1 MNIFHK
7 VTLEALRKNRM
18 RTTVTIVGIVLSTS
32 LMTAITTSVSS
43 LQRFSVENVEYME
56 GKWHSSAEHISVKQ
70 YQTLKDQKE
79 VTEIA
84 FAEQIGYAWANSDNE
99 YKPYLY
105 IAGISSNFTD
115 LVSVH
120 VTAGTM
126 PEETDDILLPE
137 HLASNGH
144 VYYSI
149 GDEIT
154 LDIGERLRDGVPLY
168 QDTSMYGM
176 SYENDP
182 SGEAVVEEEEI
193 AVRTTRT
200 YTVCGF
206 YERPG
211 FEDYSAPG
219 YTCLTLPDGADMPL
233 DVYYT
238 VKHARDVYDF
248 MDEVGVQGNT
258 HTNLLRLMGVSRF
271 DNYFRVVYGMAAIL
285 IGLIMFGSVSLIY
298 NAFAISVSERTKQF
312 GLLSSVG
319 ATKKQLRRMV
329 RFEALC
335 VSAIGIPIGV
345 VVGIVGITVT
355 FLCIGGKIV
364 SVTGGFVPMRMHA
377 SLPALAIA
385 FFVALVTVLISA
397 WIPSRRSAKVSAVEA
412 IRQSA
417 DIKEEKRPIRTP
429 RWIYKVFG
437 LSGMLAQKYFRRS
450 RKKYRA
456 TILSLFMSVVLFISA
471 SAFTDYLTRSVGGVF
486 EQTEWDIRYY
496 CSEFGDM
503 ELEEIKELLL
513 ADPNV
518 EEAVCTINQNAMGGT
533 DRAYLSEA
541 GLTEFSQLGSD
552 EYSKGREVGC
562 IVDVIF
568 VSDVDYSALL
578 REYHLSETEFLNPA
592 QPLGIACDNITY
604 FDDEAGKYRTEH
616 FLASDQFEMDALFW
630 KELEGYIFQGVVNP
644 DGVEQALYLSEDEQ
658 EELYLDIDE
667 ARGRLTFR
675 TGKTIHEL
683 PYFVMNSY
691 YPTLIYPLS
700 LMDKVMEG
708 ADEPNYV
715 NYLLK
720 AKEHAAAMTTLSK
733 TLAENHL
740 GDHNLYDIAEQQEN
754 DRNLV
759 TIVKVFS
766 SGFIVL
772 ISLIAAANVFNSVST
787 NIALR
792 RREFAMLKSVGM
804 TGKGLQNMMN
814 YECIL
819 YGTRSLL
826 FGLPVSAGVTVLI
839 YMVVHEGFEAGF
851 YMPWDAVGIAVLSVF
866 AVVFASMLYA
876 MQKIRKDNPI
886 DALKNENL

>member
-182 SGEAVVEEEEI
+182 TGEMVPEEEEI

-496 CSEFGDM
+496 CLEFGDM

-518 EEAVCTINQNAMGGT
+518 EEAVCTINQDAMGGT

-552 EYSKGREVGC
+552 EYSEDREVGC

-740 GDHNLYDIAEQQEN
+740 GNHNLYDVAEQQEN